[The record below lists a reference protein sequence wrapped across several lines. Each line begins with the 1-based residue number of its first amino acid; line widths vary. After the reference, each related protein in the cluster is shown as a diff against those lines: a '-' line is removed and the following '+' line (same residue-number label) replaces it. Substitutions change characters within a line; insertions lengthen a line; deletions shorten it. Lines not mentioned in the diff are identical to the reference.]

1 MVNKRKSRAGS
12 IRGKIVG
19 GYAGLYLVFSL
30 FVMAVMSAAAYAACY
45 LIVYDQSYCAISQ
58 SWDPTQPDSSRE
70 SAFPLTSLPGYI
82 SDYALFDQ
90 DMNLISSALNHRPEE
105 YREMYFS
112 LWCNNPLL
120 NMGHPDTLY
129 FQSWLPVEQEAEG
142 RVIFYTVSL
151 GDYLA
156 QFSEYYKYFLLI
168 PAAAAVLF
176 VLGLAVVLLFGSVR
190 TRRYLAPI
198 REVTRMT
205 AQISARNLNMRLNAD
220 TARCELKEMVMTINE
235 MLDRIHAGMARQKA
249 FVSDVSHELRTPLS
263 VVSGYAHILQRWAR
277 EDEKVFEEAVAA
289 IISESDNM
297 KYLLENLLFLVR
309 SDNNTLVFER
319 ETFDLSVM
327 LRNIHKETLLLDG
340 NTHRVTADIEDGVLV
355 CADRAKIKQ
364 ALRIFVENALK
375 YTPPDG
381 AIHLTLDQTGGEVR
395 VTVRDTGIGIPAKD
409 MGHIFTRFYRGDRS
423 RSRRTGGYGL
433 GLPIAR
439 TILTAHSGRIRVTSR
454 EGAGTTVEV
463 LLPAAGREKDRESK
477 PA

>member
-1 MVNKRKSRAGS
+1 
-12 IRGKIVG
+12 
-19 GYAGLYLVFSL
+19 
-30 FVMAVMSAAAYAACY
+30 
-45 LIVYDQSYCAISQ
+45 
-58 SWDPTQPDSSRE
+58 
-70 SAFPLTSLPGYI
+70 
-82 SDYALFDQ
+82 
-90 DMNLISSALNHRPEE
+90 
-105 YREMYFS
+105 
-112 LWCNNPLL
+112 
-120 NMGHPDTLY
+120 
-129 FQSWLPVEQEAEG
+129 
-142 RVIFYTVSL
+142 
-151 GDYLA
+151 
-156 QFSEYYKYFLLI
+156 
-168 PAAAAVLF
+168 
-176 VLGLAVVLLFGSVR
+176 
-190 TRRYLAPI
+190 
-198 REVTRMT
+198 
-205 AQISARNLNMRLNAD
+205 
-220 TARCELKEMVMTINE
+220 MTINE

-463 LLPAAGREKDRESK
+463 LLPAAGEKG
-477 PA
+477 P